1 LQPWSEISN
10 SLRNVSGRGFYS
22 SSFDWHAATTSDG
35 AILNLS
41 AIMHTARVWINGQQ
55 VPPLDPTRPVADIT
69 DLLVVGQNSI
79 EIVVATT
86 LGQAVRAEWD
96 EIQSGGYPV
105 NLLALPPD
113 EQEYGLL
120 YPVEFIP
127 CRRSRIAV

>member
-1 LQPWSEISN
+1 
-10 SLRNVSGRGFYS
+10 
-22 SSFDWHAATTSDG
+22 
-35 AILNLS
+35 
-41 AIMHTARVWINGQQ
+41 MHTARVWINGQQ

-105 NLLALPPD
+105 TLLALPPD